1 MSSQKDKGHTA
12 VRDSKNLIEDIWKK
26 QDKKINGEDKYV

>member
-26 QDKKINGEDKYV
+26 QDKKMNGGDQYV

>member
-12 VRDSKNLIEDIWKK
+12 DRDSKNLIEDIWKK
-26 QDKKINGEDKYV
+26 QDKKMKGGDQYV

>member
-26 QDKKINGEDKYV
+26 QEKKMKGEDQHV